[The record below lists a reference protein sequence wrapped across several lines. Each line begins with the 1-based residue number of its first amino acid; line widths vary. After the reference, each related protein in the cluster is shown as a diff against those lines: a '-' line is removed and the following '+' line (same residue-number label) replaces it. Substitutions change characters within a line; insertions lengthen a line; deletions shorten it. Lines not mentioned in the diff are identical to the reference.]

1 MNNSYFFI
9 LDTHNYSK
17 LSYFFIKYC
26 SGTYCIF
33 NNKGYARTIGPNF
46 NRRLSMRYIFTVF
59 ALVIIFSTVIAAP
72 AAADTRYVG
81 DQLVI
86 TLRQGKST
94 KHKIMKTLKTGTP
107 MEILEEDPTYF
118 KVRISDGTEGYVLR
132 QYISSELPKAL
143 RIKELEIK
151 NSGLQNKI
159 GELEKAKNNLEIQLD
174 EIQKKYALEVSEL
187 KTKSTNLEQ
196 NIDLALNNQDEMTE
210 KYNTLLA
217 QSENVI
223 QISDEREK
231 LLKDN
236 IKITAGIKEL
246 RKKNKKLSD
255 SKMIKWFL
263 AGGGVFFFGWMIG
276 KISRKR
282 RSRL

>member
-1 MNNSYFFI
+1 
-9 LDTHNYSK
+9 
-17 LSYFFIKYC
+17 
-26 SGTYCIF
+26 
-33 NNKGYARTIGPNF
+33 
-46 NRRLSMRYIFTVF
+46 MRYIFTVF

-94 KHKIMKTLKTGTP
+94 KHKIIKTLKTGTP

-236 IKITAGIKEL
+236 TKLTAGIKEL